1 MTPKK
6 IILTIG
12 VFLAAAASIG
22 VFLFFTQGMGSPTVE
37 DVQIPATEQETE
49 ETMEE
54 TTEETVSMEQIGSS
68 NDLMGTAKMLL
79 PYNSDIVGWI
89 SIQNTK
95 VDYPVVQSEDN
106 DYYLDTGFDHKSNRA
121 GAVFMDYRNVF
132 GFDVSEHSDNIVI
145 YGHNMANNSMFGSLR
160 RYRQDFSYYET
171 NQYIELSSNYDRY
184 TYVIFGL
191 VITEGSAAAPWRYWD
206 MEEFANK
213 QEFDDYVATV
223 RQKNLVDIDV
233 DVQYGDQLL
242 TLSTCYS
249 DADDTRFLVIARKLR
264 EGENAENF
272 AKLPEETTETTEET
286 EIGDN

>member
-1 MTPKK
+1 MTTKK
-6 IILTIG
+6 IILTIS
-12 VFLAAAASIG
+12 VFLAAAASLG
-22 VFLFFTQGMGSPTVE
+22 AFLLFSQGRGTPTVE

-54 TTEETVSMEQIGSS
+54 TTEATVSMEEIGSP
-68 NDLMGTAKMLL
+68 NDLTGAAQMLL

-132 GFDVSEHSDNIVI
+132 GFDVSEQSDNIVI

-160 RYRQDFSYYET
+160 RYRQDFSYYKI
-171 NQYIELSSNYDRY
+171 NQYIELCSNYDRY

-191 VITEGSAAAPWRYWD
+191 VITEGSAEAPWRYWD

-264 EGENAENF
+264 EGENAENL
-272 AKLPEETTETTEET
+272 ARLPDESTETTEET
-286 EIGDN
+286 ETGDN

>member
-6 IILTIG
+6 IILT
-12 VFLAAAASIG
+12 VSALLAAAASLG
-22 VFLFFTQGMGSPTVE
+22 VFFYFSQYQGTPTIEEVH
-37 DVQIPATEQETE
+37 QPTSEQVS
-49 ETMEE
+49 EE
-54 TTEETVSMEQIGSS
+54 TTEETTEETFSVDELVAS
-68 NDLMGTAKMLL
+68 NDLTGVAQTLL

-89 SIQNTK
+89 SINNTK

-106 DYYLDTGFDHKSNRA
+106 DYYLDTGFDHKFNRA

-132 GFDVSEHSDNIVI
+132 GFDVSEQSDNIVI

-160 RYRQDFSYYET
+160 RYRQDYSYYET
-171 NQYIELSSNYDRY
+171 NQFIELSSNYDRY

-191 VITEGSAAAPWRYWD
+191 VITEGSADAQWRYWD
-206 MEEFANK
+206 MEEFATER
-213 QEFDDYVATV
+213 EFNDYVDTV
-223 RQKNLVDIDV
+223 RLKNLVDIDV

-264 EGENAENF
+264 EGESAEDF
-272 AKLPEETTETTEET
+272 VKPPEETTETTEET
-286 EIGDN
+286 QTGDN